1 VRLSNVGV
9 HWLMVPAHGT
19 CTAGAKYATVQLEA
33 PVAGAIPLCALLLA
47 LPAGRLVLALGTVLH
62 VTAHER
68 EKGTEM
74 ARK

>member
-1 VRLSNVGV
+1 
-9 HWLMVPAHGT
+9 MVPAHGT

-47 LPAGRLVLALGTVLH
+47 LPAGRLVLALDH
-62 VTAHER
+62 WAPSYMSHER